1 MSKLDK
7 LPPSPSSRGAF
18 CECRALDELDAANYD
33 RFVRIVDVACEQST
47 GSGES
52 DLRRLRRQFSTLK
65 NTFLHY
71 DVKEAFVDGELQRAN
86 HTRTVRQVRDLVWK
100 SDGD

>member
-1 MSKLDK
+1 M
-7 LPPSPSSRGAF
+7 
-18 CECRALDELDAANYD
+18 
-33 RFVRIVDVACEQST
+33 RIVDVAREQAA

-71 DVKEAFVDGELQRAN
+71 DVKEAFLIGAPHRRKAVQSPLTPYVVQLQAPCIPLPEAAALLLSTECIRWASN
-86 HTRTVRQVRDLVWK
+86 PPGGRK
-100 SDGD
+100 SWPEML